1 MKNFKIFLRS
11 FYITAVIMVCFII
24 AVIGSIKAY
33 ESIRQVGF
41 GDNRNAIY
49 FSDGCFHFFD
59 FTIKF

>member
-1 MKNFKIFLRS
+1 MKNFKMFLRS

-41 GDNRNAIY
+41 GENRNAIY
-49 FSDGCFHFFD
+49 FSDECFHFFD
-59 FTIKF
+59 FTIEF